1 MNDMSEQ
8 KHLVATQPG
17 DPDPNETAEWREAL
31 LSLAA
36 SQGPAR
42 ARYILDELAR
52 LAQVC
57 HLALRY
63 PTKSTT

>member
-42 ARYILDELAR
+42 AL
-52 LAQVC
+52 
-57 HLALRY
+57 H
-63 PTKSTT
+63 P